1 MPISRL
7 TLIER
12 VSRFLRSIETRGLEP
27 SRWEGH
33 CTKQA
38 LEALKIGNIAA
49 AEGHIYRAKLVPELR
64 TSDMLTGL
72 STEGRS
78 PTLTELQTELEQIR
92 GREAVAS

>member
-1 MPISRL
+1 MPVSRL

-38 LEALKIGNIAA
+38 LEALNVGNIGA

-64 TSDMLTGL
+64 TSDMLVDF
-72 STEGRS
+72 SPESRS
-78 PTLTELQTELEQIR
+78 PTLTELRSELERIT
-92 GREAVAS
+92 AS